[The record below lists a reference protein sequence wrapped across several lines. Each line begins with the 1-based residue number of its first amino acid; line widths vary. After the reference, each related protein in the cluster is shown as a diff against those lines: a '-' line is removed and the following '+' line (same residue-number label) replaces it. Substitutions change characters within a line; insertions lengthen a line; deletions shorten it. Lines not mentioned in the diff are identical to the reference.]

1 MIRFS
6 LGDRDSSRYPSIQI
20 DSILLWKETWL
31 FLVSLGLE
39 EVLVARKE
47 WEMEE
52 QRRQIASRERAM
64 AVADRG
70 LVGNRD
76 QRSKERRSFIV
87 ADTETVML
95 KVKDKEKR
103 DIYIQVPY
111 AVGFLVVNPGVDV
124 GAMPDHSCETYF
136 SEDYSSFIDD
146 FQEKSNQ
153 MMFDFLERLS
163 VVI

>member
-1 MIRFS
+1 
-6 LGDRDSSRYPSIQI
+6 
-20 DSILLWKETWL
+20 
-31 FLVSLGLE
+31 
-39 EVLVARKE
+39 
-47 WEMEE
+47 MEE
-52 QRRQIASRERAM
+52 QRRRIASREQAM
-64 AVADRG
+64 AVANRG
-70 LVGNRD
+70 LVD

-111 AVGFLVVNPGVDV
+111 AVGFLVVNPGADV

-146 FQEKSNQ
+146 FQERSNQ
-153 MMFDFLERLS
+153 MMFDFLERLA